1 MFEYRANREVDWR
14 AAMDRTRKEEDEDL
28 RIDATP
34 EELATAIMSGATP
47 RKEPDPEPDDR
58 DE

>member
-1 MFEYRANREVDWR
+1 
-14 AAMDRTRKEEDEDL
+14 MDRTRKEEGEDL

-34 EELATAIMSGATP
+34 EELAPAIMSGGAP